1 VNRPSGDTAEAPP
14 SDLPARPVRVD
25 ARGWGWRHGGR
36 RAWASRHLDLH
47 IEPGERILLLGPS
60 GAGKSTLLLGL
71 AGLLDS
77 TGGAAEEGRLL
88 LDEAPARRARD
99 RVGIVFQDPE
109 TQLVMGRAGDDVAFG
124 LENRAVPTD
133 AIWPRVNAAL
143 AAVEFPYGPERS
155 TSALSGGE
163 KQRLALAGVLALRP
177 GLLLLD
183 EPTANLDPEGADRLR
198 DVLRSILEHGH
209 ATMVLVEHRIDEVL
223 PLIDRV
229 VVLEAGGGVVAD
241 GDPLSVFRSQ
251 GSALEEAGVW
261 VPGHRVSPPP
271 HRDRPPAETLVL
283 AEGAG
288 FTYPGAVLPALVQ
301 AEAQVRSSEALAITG
316 PNGSGKTTLALL
328 LGGLLRPGSGAVVA
342 GEALAPGHGHD
353 PIWRWA
359 ADRLVGAIGS
369 VFQEPEHQFL
379 AGTAL
384 DELAIG
390 PRRIGLSAAEA
401 RSRAVELLERLR
413 LSHVAEANP
422 FSLSGGEKRRLSVAT
437 ALATA
442 PAALMLD
449 EPTFGQDRRTWAELL
464 DLLAGLRDSGRAIC
478 VVTHDRDFANAL
490 ADRTLR
496 LSSPA
501 LGG

>member
-1 VNRPSGDTAEAPP
+1 
-14 SDLPARPVRVD
+14 
-25 ARGWGWRHGGR
+25 
-36 RAWASRHLDLH
+36 
-47 IEPGERILLLGPS
+47 
-60 GAGKSTLLLGL
+60 
-71 AGLLDS
+71 
-77 TGGAAEEGRLL
+77 
-88 LDEAPARRARD
+88 
-99 RVGIVFQDPE
+99 
-109 TQLVMGRAGDDVAFG
+109 
-124 LENRAVPTD
+124 
-133 AIWPRVNAAL
+133 
-143 AAVEFPYGPERS
+143 
-155 TSALSGGE
+155 
-163 KQRLALAGVLALRP
+163 
-177 GLLLLD
+177 
-183 EPTANLDPEGADRLR
+183 
-198 DVLRSILEHGH
+198 
-209 ATMVLVEHRIDEVL
+209 MVLVEHRIDEVL

-261 VPGHRVSPPP
+261 VPGHRVLPPP
-271 HRDRPPAETLVL
+271 RRDRPPAETLVL

-442 PAALMLD
+442 PAALILD